1 MVNILVDSY
10 SVLWEDLRV
19 LRHLWQ
25 RFLITSLV
33 SPVLYLVAFGW
44 GLGQGRNVEGV
55 SYLEFVIPGIIAL
68 TAMTS
73 SFNGAGMKL
82 NIDRLFYK
90 CFDECLMSP
99 ISPLSL
105 IIGKASIGVVRGLI
119 SSTAF
124 LIIGFIISSIIP
136 PTLTLSPLFAVALVL
151 TCFAFAFLG
160 VVAALLAKSHQ
171 DMATFSSLVLLPM
184 TFLGGTFFPV
194 DQLPQALKV
203 VLYILPLT
211 HSSQCLRAVTLG
223 QDFPWISLLAI
234 VGFGLVFFLGCILVL
249 RRTSV

>member
-25 RFLITSLV
+25 RFLITGLV
-33 SPVLYLVAFGW
+33 SPILYLAAFGW
-44 GLGQGRNVEGV
+44 GLGRGINVEGA
-55 SYLEFVIPGIIAL
+55 SYLEFVIPGIIAI

-82 NIDRLFYK
+82 NVDRLFYK

-105 IIGKASIGVVRGLI
+105 IIGKALIGVVRGLMN
-119 SSTAF
+119 SVAF
-124 LIIGFIISSIIP
+124 LIIAFIIS
-136 PTLTLSPLFAVALVL
+136 PTLTISPLFAVALVL
-151 TCFAFAFLG
+151 TCFAFAFFG
-160 VVAALLAKSHQ
+160 VFAALLAKSHQ

-184 TFLGGTFFPV
+184 TFLGGTFFSLS
-194 DQLPQALKV
+194 QLPEALKV

-223 QDFPWISLLAI
+223 QPFPWLSLLVI
-234 VGFGLVFFLGCILVL
+234 VGFGLAFFLGCVLVL
-249 RRTSV
+249 RRASV